1 VTATEAGPALA
12 EELRRRRM
20 ALGWTL
26 EQVAEQAQVSVGML
40 SLIETG
46 KRRPSLHSWER
57 IKGALGISEPLPEE
71 AWRQRPREIS
81 DELVAALSACLA
93 VVRQVTL
100 AELAEATC
108 VSISDVR
115 LALRRPAE
123 QLESAG
129 MQVLDDGSQV
139 QLAPEKRFPVPAG
152 RAGRAHQPAA
162 DLAGLAFVIASSAAL
177 PVILFT
183 LFWKR
188 FNTWDAVAGLLGGTA
203 ATILSYVL
211 GVNPP
216 KNPMFPL
223 ANVGIV
229 TIPFGFLC
237 AVVFTYLGALV
248 GADRLAERVYHEIDV
263 RANTGAGRGG
273 GRSRADGSEV
283 TTQSSIRPA
292 PPAA

>member
-1 VTATEAGPALA
+1 
-12 EELRRRRM
+12 M

-139 QLAPEKRFPVPAG
+139 QLAPEKRFPGPAG

-183 LFWKR
+183 LLWKR

-211 GVNPP
+211 GPGFGVNLP

-263 RANTGAGRGG
+263 RANMGAGRGG